1 MTSHHLYYSKSSYLL
16 SVCFT
21 VSLKCHCTSYVW
33 YVQNQILLSWCA
45 YQELLLLLTFQP
57 HFNLSLNPSHA
68 FLGPHLWVISHWALL
83 NGTSFTLISL
93 ISHLYHTYL
102 YPYSSSQLLN
112 NTALLFCKGGLI
124 ASNVSYLKSQLS
136 LVPLQSMEMA
146 RNFRVIH
153 PMQREMS
160 ERGRMNICKLI
171 LRQDESPSTSV
182 SFFLLLVEAAL

>member
-1 MTSHHLYYSKSSYLL
+1 MSPYFLCLICAKPNS
-16 SVCFT
+16 
-21 VSLKCHCTSYVW
+21 
-33 YVQNQILLSWCA
+33 LSWCA
-45 YQELLLLLTFQP
+45 YQEVLLLLTFQP

-68 FLGPHLWVISHWALL
+68 FLGPHLWLISHWALL
-83 NGTSFTLISL
+83 NGTSFTL
-93 ISHLYHTYL
+93 HL

-124 ASNVSYLKSQLS
+124 TSNISCLKSQLS

-153 PMQREMS
+153 PMQGEMS

-171 LRQDESPSTSV
+171 LRQDESPSASV